1 MPATPQLIETTQL
14 AKLIDVTPAWVR
26 KLTADG
32 VLSRARDADGKEMVG
47 RYYILAVRDYCRY
60 LRAAARLDDASE
72 ARGRAL
78 RNEKLAAESE
88 MMHLNL
94 AERKGELH
102 DARDVEFIMNNML
115 TYFKQRVLSIP
126 ARVARLCVGKPF
138 REIFDLL
145 MIEIE
150 LCLRELSGY
159 DRARFAAQRQKYLE
173 NRGIDLEGLN
183 DDDDDQTEAEQIA
196 ES

>member
-1 MPATPQLIETTQL
+1 MAIQQNLIDTSQL
-14 AKLIDVTPAWVR
+14 AKLVDTSPRWEQ
-26 KLTADG
+26 KLTNDG
-32 VLSRARDADGKEMVG
+32 ILNRARDADGAELRG
-47 RYYILAVRDYCRY
+47 RYNLLAVRDYCRY
-60 LRAAARLDDASE
+60 LKSLARLDDASE
-72 ARGRAL
+72 ARHQAL
-78 RNEKLAAESE
+78 RNEKLAAKTE
-88 MMHLNL
+88 MAHMNL

-126 ARVARLCVGKPF
+126 SRVARLCVGKPF